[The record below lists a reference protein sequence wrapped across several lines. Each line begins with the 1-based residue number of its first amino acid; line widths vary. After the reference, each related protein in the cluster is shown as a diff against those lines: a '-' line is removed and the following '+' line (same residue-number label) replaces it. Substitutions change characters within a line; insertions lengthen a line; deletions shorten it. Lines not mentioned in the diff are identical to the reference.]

1 MNCVEN
7 RLVTDFFSVFYFS
20 ARSIDTLQIQHRI
33 LYVQRQ
39 TMAINSPLL
48 IQEYNPQ
55 WAANFQAIQKILRA
69 ALVDLPVSIEHIG
82 STAIPGLAAKPIIDI
97 DIALQEHTAFDTIKK
112 RLATIGYNHPGNQG
126 IPGRE
131 VFKRDATAAVQE
143 VLDRVAHHL
152 YVCPA
157 NSEELQRHLRFRDYL
172 LTHEDART
180 HYEQLKY
187 AIAEEAN
194 QDRKRYAVLKEIKA
208 KAFINN
214 ILEKAGHH

>member
-1 MNCVEN
+1 M
-7 RLVTDFFSVFYFS
+7 
-20 ARSIDTLQIQHRI
+20 
-33 LYVQRQ
+33 
-39 TMAINSPLL
+39 L
-48 IQEYNPQ
+48 IQKYNPQ
-55 WAANFQAIQKILRA
+55 WAADFHAIQKILGS

-97 DIALQEHTAFDTIKK
+97 DIVMQEQTAFDTIKN
-112 RLATIGYNHPGNQG
+112 RLATIGYQHHGNQG

-131 VFKRDATAAVQE
+131 VFKRAAAAAVEE
-143 VLDRVAHHL
+143 VLDGVAHHL

-172 LTHEDART
+172 LTHEDARI

-194 QDRKRYAVLKEIKA
+194 QDRKQYAVLKEIKA
-208 KAFINN
+208 TAFITA
-214 ILEKAGHH
+214 ILEKAGHHQL

>member
-1 MNCVEN
+1 M
-7 RLVTDFFSVFYFS
+7 
-20 ARSIDTLQIQHRI
+20 
-33 LYVQRQ
+33 
-39 TMAINSPLL
+39 L

-55 WAANFQAIQKILRA
+55 WAANFQAIQKLLRV

-97 DIALQEHTAFDTIKK
+97 DIVLQEQTAFDIIKNW
-112 RLATIGYNHPGNQG
+112 LATIGYKHHGNQG

-131 VFKRDATAAVQE
+131 VFKRAATAAVQE
-143 VLDRVAHHL
+143 LLDRVAHHL

-172 LTHEDART
+172 LTHEAARIQ
-180 HYEQLKY
+180 YEQLKY

-208 KAFINN
+208 TAFITA
-214 ILEKAGHH
+214 ILEKAGHLQL

>member
-1 MNCVEN
+1 
-7 RLVTDFFSVFYFS
+7 
-20 ARSIDTLQIQHRI
+20 
-33 LYVQRQ
+33 
-39 TMAINSPLL
+39 MAINTPLL

-82 STAIPGLAAKPIIDI
+82 STAVPGLAAKPIIDI
-97 DIALQEHTAFDTIKK
+97 DIVLQEHTALDTIKN
-112 RLATIGYNHPGNQG
+112 RLATIGYRHHGNQG

-131 VFKRDATAAVQE
+131 VFKRDVTTAAQE

-152 YVCPA
+152 YVCPV

-172 LTHEDART
+172 RTDEAARIQ
-180 HYEQLKY
+180 YEQLKY
-187 AIAEEAN
+187 QIAEEAK
-194 QDRKRYAVLKEIKA
+194 QDRKQYAVLKEIKA

-214 ILEKAGHH
+214 ILEKAGHHQL

>member
-1 MNCVEN
+1 M
-7 RLVTDFFSVFYFS
+7 
-20 ARSIDTLQIQHRI
+20 
-33 LYVQRQ
+33 
-39 TMAINSPLL
+39 L
-48 IQEYNPQ
+48 IQKYNPQ
-55 WAANFQAIQKILRA
+55 WAADFHGIQKLLTA

-97 DIALQEHTAFDTIKK
+97 DIVMQEQTAFDTIKN
-112 RLATIGYNHPGNQG
+112 RLATIGYSHHGNQG

-143 VLDRVAHHL
+143 VLARVAHHL
-152 YVCPA
+152 YVCPV

-172 LTHEDART
+172 LTHEAARIQ
-180 HYEQLKY
+180 YEQLKY

-208 KAFINN
+208 KAFITA
-214 ILEKAGHH
+214 ILEKAGHHQL